1 MAEQVQ
7 FYSSYDV
14 ASTSYVYGR
23 VTGPFQGK
31 GGVTAATSTTVSADA
46 TSDAPFAGLKAGDLL
61 WFRTAEQTV
70 VKRLIATASSPT
82 SLVASGAALTFSGI
96 PWHYLP
102 FTVGTGLTNGWHR
115 IAHFRPGSIT
125 VHIAL
130 GTVAAAGGVDI
141 NIEVRGSRNFQAN
154 PNEVWS
160 QNYAASA
167 AYEDAVVVTETGSD
181 LRVGVKGGSGFAGT
195 DDITIFMT
203 GVIRK

>member
-23 VTGPFQGK
+23 VTGPFQGE
-31 GGVTAATSTTVSADA
+31 GGVTAATSTTVTAAA
-46 TSDAPFAGLKAGDLL
+46 TARNPFAGLKAGDLL

-70 VKRLIATASSPT
+70 VKRKVATATSTT
-82 SLVASGAALTFSGI
+82 SLVASGAALTFTSI

-125 VHIAL
+125 IHILL

-141 NIEVRGSRNFQAN
+141 NIEIRGSRNFQAD

-160 QNYAASA
+160 KNYAAGS
-167 AYEDAVVVTETGSD
+167 AYEDAVIVTETGSD

-195 DDITIFMT
+195 DDITVFMT